1 MPNLRATADRP
12 IPSHAV
18 YRLVDSPTALPR
30 SAMDGSSRGAA
41 MNAPETLALLR
52 YVTACCPAQKVDEY
66 TPEAWTDLLG
76 DLRYA
81 DAKEAARN
89 LAQSQDFIAPKDVR
103 REVRRIRADRI
114 ARHPHVDPPGNLTE
128 IEYRSWLRDT
138 RQAIADGRQI
148 PRPALPQRDMSAIAA
163 IDKRPA

>member
-1 MPNLRATADRP
+1 
-12 IPSHAV
+12 V
-18 YRLVDSPTALPR
+18 
-30 SAMDGSSRGAA
+30 
-41 MNAPETLALLR
+41 NASETLALLR

-81 DAKEAARN
+81 DAKEA
-89 LAQSQDFIAPKDVR
+89 
-103 REVRRIRADRI
+103 VRRIRADRI

-138 RQAIADGRQI
+138 QQAIADGRQI